1 MKIIKLIKQS
11 YSNNQYR
18 YYAIFDEIPE
28 ITYEKVGLNYIG
40 SSVDSDGIIIAS
52 SFLGYEQFGNAFGG
66 REITLKMKDG
76 STQKIK
82 DHWYD
87 RGWYKGHGEF
97 INIGAGT
104 VEELQR
110 CYVYYSYNINK
121 QKFEE
126 MMEEYF
132 TRDKLYEYRE
142 VEEWCKLQHKWYDVI
157 VHGKKIPFMM
167 NKYGEM
173 VEKETKK
180 RVYPRY
186 NLCKKVNGKY
196 KMYTYFRF
204 QYKDDSGRLI
214 KIDANYLDVL
224 KDTLPF
230 SEEEIIKNCE
240 LNIL

>member
-1 MKIIKLIKQS
+1 MKILKLIKNAN
-11 YSNNQYR
+11 YDF
-18 YYAIFDEIPE
+18 YYVVFDEVPE
-28 ITYEKVGLNYIG
+28 LTYEKIGLDYIG
-40 SSVDSDGIIIAS
+40 SAIDSDGAIIAS
-52 SFLGYEQFGNAFGG
+52 NFLKYESFGNAFGG

-82 DHWYD
+82 DYWYD
-87 RGWYKGHGEF
+87 WGWCKEHGEF

-110 CYVYYSYNINK
+110 CYVYYGYNINK

-224 KDTLPF
+224 KATLPF

>member
-1 MKIIKLIKQS
+1 MKIIKLIKQK
-11 YSNNQYR
+11 YSNNQYS

-28 ITYEKVGLNYIG
+28 LTYEKVGLDYIG
-40 SSVDSDGIIIAS
+40 SAVDSDGAIIAS
-52 SFLGYEQFGNAFGG
+52 NYLKYEIFGNAFGG
-66 REITLKMKDG
+66 REITLQMKDG

-142 VEEWCKLQHKWYDVI
+142 VEEWCKLQGKANRATKGAGGEDEGI
-157 VHGKKIPFMM
+157 VD
-167 NKYGEM
+167 ES
-173 VEKETKK
+173 
-180 RVYPRY
+180 
-186 NLCKKVNGKY
+186 L
-196 KMYTYFRF
+196 
-204 QYKDDSGRLI
+204 
-214 KIDANYLDVL
+214 
-224 KDTLPF
+224 
-230 SEEEIIKNCE
+230 
-240 LNIL
+240 